1 MANFDVTQTT
11 DNGNGDTVGTLSYAI
26 QQANITAGNDTITL
40 NSNVRL
46 TGVMKSSINSN
57 INIVG
62 NGRTISGDTN
72 GNNTVDAGD
81 VRPLF
86 ILSGTVNIDNL
97 TITNGLAQ
105 GGNGR
110 GGGGAGMGGALFIY
124 DGNVSLSNVAL
135 NNNQARG
142 GSGYGYS
149 SGGSAALTGGN
160 EGFGRGGGSGS
171 GSGGSGGFGG
181 GGGEGNYYLG
191 YYGSGGSGG
200 FGGGKGNIGLGSG
213 GGGGAGMGGG
223 IFVRSGSL
231 NLSNTTFANNITTG
245 GIGGNNGQ
253 GLGGAIFIM
262 SSTTNTNGN
271 NQGMPT
277 TVPIVTA
284 MGSPT
289 FTGNNAANDTNTA
302 TDNDNV
308 FGTLTITNAA
318 PVNILPAAQ
327 IINEDTQLAITG
339 ISVNDVDGNLATTK
353 LTVSSG
359 TLNIALNGATI
370 SAGGNNSST
379 LTLAGSQAQI
389 NATLATLRYQGNL
402 NFNGTDNLTI
412 LSTDSAGITD
422 SDTVR
427 IAVTAVNDAPVGSPT
442 ATLSNT
448 AEDTPIIITAASLL
462 AGFSDVDGDTLSII
476 RVEATNGSLV
486 NNNNGTYTFTPNAN
500 FNGVATLTYWVG
512 DGTTTLDG
520 PARSFTV
527 TPVND
532 APTGSP
538 TATLINSAED
548 TAVTITTASLLAGFN
563 DVDGNTLSVTNLVA
577 TNGSL
582 VNNNNGTYTFN
593 PNANF
598 NGTVTLTYGVTDGTA
613 TLAGQ
618 TRSFTVTPV
627 NDAPIGSP
635 TAILPNTAE
644 DTAINITAASL
655 LAGFSDPDGNP
666 LSVTNLVATNGS
678 LVNNNN
684 GTYIFNPNNNFN
696 GVVTLTY
703 GVTDGTVTLAGQTR
717 SFTVTPVND
726 APIGS
731 PTATLS
737 STAED
742 TAITITAANLLA
754 GFSDPDGNPLSVTNL
769 VATNGNLA
777 NNNNGTYTFNPN
789 ANFNGSVT
797 LTYGVTDG
805 TTTLAGQDNK
815 FVVTPVNDAPILQQ
829 PITDQRAGQNQAFTF
844 TIPVNSFIDVD
855 AGDALTYSVTQEN
868 GSPLPSWLIFN
879 PITRIFAGTPTSAN
893 VGILNIKVTATD
905 NAGAKA
911 SDVFTLSIGGDII
924 GTELA
929 DNLIGT
935 NGDDNIIG
943 LGGNDTIDGREGND
957 TIRGGYGN
965 DVLNG
970 GDGDDTFLVSVL
982 YEGNDI
988 YNGGNGKDT
997 IKAQNSNINIELA
1010 GDFGVA
1016 NSIEEITANGN
1027 TGINVFG
1034 DANNNILDFTNTIL
1048 TNVVVNGA
1056 SGNDT
1061 ITGNSQANTLGGGY
1075 GNDVL
1080 NGGDG
1085 DDTFLVSVLYE
1096 GNDIY
1101 NGGNGKDTIKAQNSN
1116 INIELAG
1123 DFGVANSIEEI
1134 TANGNTGITVFGDGN
1149 NNILDFTN
1157 TVLTNVV
1164 VNGASGNDTITGN
1177 SQANTLGGGYGNDVL
1192 NGGDGDDTF
1201 LVSVLYEG
1209 NDIYNGG
1216 NGKDTIK
1223 AQNSNINIELAGN
1236 FDASNSIE
1244 EITANGN
1251 TGITVF
1257 GDGNNNILDFTN
1269 TILTN
1274 VVVNGASG
1282 NDTITGNS
1290 QANTLS
1296 GGDGNDSL
1304 DGGAENDVLDGGSGN
1319 DTLIGGL
1326 GNDIYIVDWAGDV
1339 VVETSTLTTEIDT
1352 VRSAVSYILGA
1363 NLENLTLTGSTAT
1376 TATGNQLNNIIT
1388 GNSLNNTLT
1397 GGAGVDTFV
1406 LNKTS
1411 ADTITDFA
1419 TDEKLQISASEFG
1432 GLTAGNLAATQ
1443 LLVGA
1448 GATAATT
1455 AAQRFIF
1462 NTTDKSLYFDSD
1474 GLNGSAAVKIGVL
1487 AGLPTLNSSNFS
1499 IVA

>member
-1 MANFDVTQTT
+1 MDFERFRIPKQ
-11 DNGNGDTVGTLSYAI
+11 
-26 QQANITAGNDTITL
+26 
-40 NSNVRL
+40 
-46 TGVMKSSINSN
+46 
-57 INIVG
+57 
-62 NGRTISGDTN
+62 
-72 GNNTVDAGD
+72 
-81 VRPLF
+81 P
-86 ILSGTVNIDNL
+86 
-97 TITNGLAQ
+97 
-105 GGNGR
+105 
-110 GGGGAGMGGALFIY
+110 
-124 DGNVSLSNVAL
+124 
-135 NNNQARG
+135 
-142 GSGYGYS
+142 
-149 SGGSAALTGGN
+149 
-160 EGFGRGGGSGS
+160 
-171 GSGGSGGFGG
+171 
-181 GGGEGNYYLG
+181 
-191 YYGSGGSGG
+191 
-200 FGGGKGNIGLGSG
+200 
-213 GGGGAGMGGG
+213 
-223 IFVRSGSL
+223 
-231 NLSNTTFANNITTG
+231 
-245 GIGGNNGQ
+245 
-253 GLGGAIFIM
+253 
-262 SSTTNTNGN
+262 
-271 NQGMPT
+271 
-277 TVPIVTA
+277 
-284 MGSPT
+284 
-289 FTGNNAANDTNTA
+289 
-302 TDNDNV
+302 
-308 FGTLTITNAA
+308 
-318 PVNILPAAQ
+318 PVNILPADQ
-327 IINEDTQLAITG
+327 IVNEDTQLAITG
-339 ISVNDVDGNLATTK
+339 LSVKDFNGNLTRTK
-353 LTVSSG
+353 LTISSG
-359 TLNIALNGATI
+359 ILNVTLNGATI

-412 LSTDSAGITD
+412 VSTDSTGLTD
-422 SDTVR
+422 TDTIR
-427 IAVTAVNDAPVGSPT
+427 IAVTPVNDSPVGSPT
-442 ATLSNT
+442 VTLSNT

-462 AGFSDVDGDTLSII
+462 AGFRDVDGDTLFITRIEATNGSLVNNNNGTYIFTPTPNFNGI
-476 RVEATNGSLV
+476 ATLTYWVSDGTTTIDVPSRSFNVTPVNDAPVGSPTAILANTTEDTAINITAASLLTGFSDVDGDALFITRIEATNGSLV
-486 NNNNGTYTFTPNAN
+486 NNNNGTYTFTPAPN
-500 FNGVATLTYWVG
+500 FNGIATLTYWVS
-512 DGTTTLDG
+512 DGTTIVDV
-520 PARSFTV
+520 PSRSFNV

-532 APTGSP
+532 APVGTS
-538 TATLINSAED
+538 TAILANTVED
-548 TAVTITTASLLAGFN
+548 TAINITAASLLTGFS
-563 DVDGNTLSVTNLVA
+563 DVDGNSLSVTNLVA
-577 TNGSL
+577 TNGNL

-593 PNANF
+593 P
-598 NGTVTLTYGVTDGTA
+598 D
-613 TLAGQ
+613 
-618 TRSFTVTPV
+618 
-627 NDAPIGSP
+627 
-635 TAILPNTAE
+635 
-644 DTAINITAASL
+644 
-655 LAGFSDPDGNP
+655 
-666 LSVTNLVATNGS
+666 
-678 LVNNNN
+678 
-684 GTYIFNPNNNFN
+684 
-696 GVVTLTY
+696 
-703 GVTDGTVTLAGQTR
+703 
-717 SFTVTPVND
+717 
-726 APIGS
+726 
-731 PTATLS
+731 
-737 STAED
+737 
-742 TAITITAANLLA
+742 
-754 GFSDPDGNPLSVTNL
+754 
-769 VATNGNLA
+769 
-777 NNNNGTYTFNPN
+777 

-805 TTTLAGQDNK
+805 TTTLAGQNSK
-815 FVVTPVNDAPILQQ
+815 FVVTSVNDAPILQQ
-829 PITDQRAGQNQAFTF
+829 PIIDQRAGQNQAFTF

-855 AGDALTYSVTQEN
+855 ASDALTYSVTQEN

-929 DNLIGT
+929 DSLIGT

-1016 NSIEEITANGN
+1016 NSIEEITANSN

-1236 FDASNSIE
+1236 FGASNSIEEITANGNTGITVFGDGNNNILDFTNTVLTNVVVNGASGNDTITGNSQANTLGGGYGNDVLNGGDGDDTFLVSVLYEGNDIYNGGNGKDTIKAQNSNINIELAGNFDASNSIE

-1257 GDGNNNILDFTN
+1257 GDANNNILDFTNTILTNVVVNGASGNDTITGNSQANTLGGGYGNDVLNGGDGDDTFLVSVLYEGNDIYNGGNGKDTIKAQNSNINIELAGNFDASNSIEEITANGNTGITVFGDANNNILDFTNTILTNVVVNGASGNDTITGNSQANTLGGGYGNDVLNGGDGDDTFLVSVLYEGNDIYNGGNGKDTIKAQNSNINIELAGNFDASNSIEEITANGNTGITVFGDANNNILDFTN

-1352 VRSAVSYILGA
+1352 VRSAVSYTLGA

-1432 GLTAGNLAATQ
+1432 GLTAGSLATTQ